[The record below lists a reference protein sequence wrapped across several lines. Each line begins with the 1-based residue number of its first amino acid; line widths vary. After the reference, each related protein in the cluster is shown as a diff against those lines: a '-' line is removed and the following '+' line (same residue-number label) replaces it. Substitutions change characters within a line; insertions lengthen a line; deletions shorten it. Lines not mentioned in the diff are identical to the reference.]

1 MEVYLD
7 FNQLNPAVGI
17 LRKVILKNEE
27 FSSLASVVFE
37 TSINEEYNLI
47 VRSNN
52 VEMGVQVRIRCEV
65 RKEGIISINADI
77 FYDLM
82 KTLSNVFLSV
92 RAAENGNLIL
102 KGTHFN
108 ALTTYLEYTE
118 NLFFNFFPDHK
129 DLEFVSVDKR
139 KFVISIEK
147 TLYSIS
153 DEDNY
158 YNMAGVY
165 FLPRN
170 KNSEMV
176 AVSMDGFRMSYI
188 KLKYEIKN
196 DKNNTISYNKAVILT
211 RKASLEIINL
221 SRIKFLENLS
231 YFEMAIGK
239 KCLIARSYN
248 VYLFIKTMEDEYPD
262 YMNILNMK
270 SQVNSKVKKNTL
282 LMTIKRISSLSKEKK
297 CSVLMEFKKKN
308 ITFYYYDLGI
318 SKRGEINETLD
329 INTGLEMTL
338 LINTRFLLEAI
349 NSFDEEYIEMRIIDE
364 YSPVFFSNELSNH
377 IALVMPIK
385 GE

>member
-7 FNQLNPAVGI
+7 FDQLNPAVGI
-17 LRKVILKNEE
+17 LRKTILKNEE
-27 FSSLASVVFE
+27 FSSLSTIVFE

-52 VEMGVQVRIRCEV
+52 VEMGIQVRIFCEIK
-65 RKEGIISINADI
+65 KEGIISINADI

-82 KTLSNVFLSV
+82 RTLSNIHLNVK
-92 RAAENGNLIL
+92 AAENSNLIL

-118 NLFFNFFPDHK
+118 NLFFNFFPDPK
-129 DLEFVSVDKR
+129 DLEFISVDKR
-139 KFVISIEK
+139 KFIISIEK

-158 YNMAGVY
+158 YNMSGVY

-188 KLKYEIKN
+188 KFKYEIKN
-196 DKNNTISYNKAVILT
+196 DKNNTTSYNKAVILT
-211 RKASLEIINL
+211 RKASLEVISL

-248 VYLFIKTMEDEYPD
+248 VYLFIKTIDDEFPD

-270 SQVNSKVKKNTL
+270 SRVNSRIKKNTL
-282 LMTIKRISSLSKEKK
+282 LTTIKRISSLSKEKK
-297 CSVLMEFKKKN
+297 CSVLMEFRKKN
-308 ITFYYYDLGI
+308 ITFFYYDLGI
-318 SKRGEINETLD
+318 AKRGEINETLD
-329 INTGLEMTL
+329 IETGLTMTL

-349 NSFDEEYIEMRIIDE
+349 NSFDEEYIEMRLIDE
-364 YSPVFFSNELSNH
+364 YSPIFFSNEFSNH
-377 IALVMPIK
+377 IALIMPIK